1 MSARTTSGSRAPAR
15 TADGARRAA
24 RWWTA
29 AAAVGVIGGFAHYL
43 LVPRALP
50 AGTPPGVRDAARVSA
65 EIDLACWVVLGVLW
79 LVFVGPLRAGRG
91 WAKAAMI
98 ATTGLAAILD
108 LMNLVGSWATFS
120 TAVVQLALLATA
132 LLALSRLGRPA
143 R

>member
-1 MSARTTSGSRAPAR
+1 MSSRTTSGSGAPAW
-15 TADGARRAA
+15 TADGARRASW
-24 RWWTA
+24 WWTA
-29 AAAVGVIGGFAHYL
+29 AAAVGAVGGFAHYL
-43 LVPRALP
+43 LALRALP
-50 AGTPPGVRDAARVSA
+50 PGTPPGIRDAALVSA
-65 EIDLACWVVLGVLW
+65 EIDLACWVVLGLLW
-79 LVFVGPLRAGRG
+79 LVFAGPLRAGRG